1 MPSLP
6 HQLAKRAIRVTDLGE
21 FVRHK
26 SCQRRFRLGYNNQEA
41 FKTLPHTGRPYATMD
56 PVLAEHGKVSEAAWA
71 RDLEALG
78 FIELD
83 IEADQ
88 EEQGKGAPWE
98 VFVDLANKV
107 PPGQPCFAREV
118 QIIGVVGAFKLFGRI
133 DFVLVHWES
142 GQPRLHLVECK
153 ASRKDRTYQRMQ
165 VVVYR
170 MVVEQILAQMPLQL
184 HGKVVDPNN
193 IQINVVRIDES
204 THTMIALDELAPIE
218 SAANLKDDI
227 RALLAEEGL
236 LDSILDEPVDE
247 LPFQL
252 GSKCDDCQFNIH
264 CLSEST
270 RQRRLE
276 LLGLAPDMVRAL
288 NDAEVLTIDDLAD
301 MDEESPAAE
310 ALRQDQDFIID
321 IDTLLIRAR
330 ARQATLPR
338 AQASTSDPEQS
349 NTYAVRSLPHSGR
362 GQLPP
367 HEVWDPVDAR
377 GMTFKQLRASNLP
390 KHKLVRVYLNVHF
403 DYVEDR
409 IGALS
414 AHVTT
419 SSNTLHTPMRQ
430 LDDGTWEP
438 DPEVCERY
446 RVIEGEGEEAT
457 HTWHSVPLSGRTL
470 TAIKRSEWTGD
481 YVRDTMSEQTML
493 QEFFGELVEVIQDTA
508 PARLAPVHFYLWS
521 EQELTRLIEACNRTG
536 GGMLRYLRELL
547 GCRESLE
554 QLIYSDLS
562 KELTTRFATGWTGR
576 GLTVQTSLDWFGK
589 RFHWRRKFGR
599 HVYDLDVEFTR
610 DLFDFGSTLYLDDRG
625 EWSSKDDPN
634 AHATRCEVRTRF
646 FDNLSAPYFRAYW
659 DALTDPDA
667 PGASVSPLI
676 ARALRDYR
684 RARQPG
690 VLKTYLEARVQ
701 AMRWLEERVT
711 YKNNGI
717 HKPLVDVD
725 TLPDFRLQ
733 ASKPSHAAIDFL
745 RLDQHVKLTQWL
757 QDHMTPPYVRVAN
770 GRSLPIKDLQVIDK
784 GGAKL
789 RAYLDLVPCYLDT
802 ETMRAR
808 SSIIEGKMVRLH
820 PRDADPRQPQ
830 TPSQLRW
837 HGSTAVIKRLDWE
850 HGVIELDIIRS
861 PREDRRNAFYVL
873 KSKVYR
879 DHAPPPFA
887 TLDASITDFVGNRVE
902 SRLLPVDD
910 TGRIQGEHVQEWFH
924 PSAPSIPPMP
934 ALSKSQH
941 DTIERV
947 LREVS
952 FGPEQGLLER
962 RIAIILAGLTSR
974 IQLVQ
979 GPPGTGKTMVA
990 ALAILVRILARRS
1003 VGDIVLVSAHTHTAV
1018 DTLLER
1024 IVRVKPTFDR
1034 ALVARGI
1041 DPIEVTPIKIHSSNI
1056 EDVSAPGIVDIKATN
1071 SISKVKQ
1078 LAKQSVLV
1086 MGGTTSGLLKLVGE
1100 YSSTTQY
1107 RDLDDGF
1114 QTPFLVIDEA
1124 SMMVCAHFLA
1134 LASCLS
1140 ADGELLMAGDHRQ
1153 LAPIMAHDW
1162 DGEDRPPAQLYRMH
1176 ESAFDAIVRIGQ
1188 GGASVTSRLG
1198 HTRTT
1203 LGLSE
1208 ACIRRD
1214 GLETTYRLPAQIR
1227 RLIQPLYDRDGL
1239 TLRGPDDEAADLV
1252 HVLRGSGLERV
1263 WRSSHSLYLLAHT
1276 EDESRQSNR
1285 YEAHLIKHLLAAGKA
1300 SGAIEPGSVAV
1311 ITPHRAQRALLTVL
1325 LEPWSEYVQLVDTV
1339 ERLQGGE
1346 AETIF
1351 FSACVSD
1358 PVAISQETEFIL
1370 DIERA
1375 NVAFSRTKRRLIVL
1389 AAKTLLDFV
1398 PPMLEH
1404 YQTAMLW
1411 KHLRSMCDTPIA
1423 DGELMMCPYTI
1434 EVPST

>member
-1 MPSLP
+1 MCHFVEVTLMPSLP
-6 HQLAKRAIRVTDLGE
+6 HQQAKRAIRVTDLGE

-26 SCQRRFRLGYNNQEA
+26 SCQRRFRLGYNNQEE
-41 FKTLPHTGRPYATMD
+41 FKALPHTGRPYATMD
-56 PVLAEHGKVSEAAWA
+56 PVLAEHGKASEAAWA
-71 RDLEALG
+71 KDLEALG
-78 FIELD
+78 FVELD
-83 IEADQ
+83 IEEGQ
-88 EEQGKGAPWE
+88 EERGKGAPWE
-98 VFVDLANKV
+98 TFVDLASKI
-107 PPGQPCFAREV
+107 PEGQPCFAREV
-118 QIIGVVGAFKLFGRI
+118 QIIGVIGAFKLFGRI
-133 DFVLVHWES
+133 DFALIRWKH
-142 GQPRLHLVECK
+142 GQPQLQLVECK

-170 MVVEQILAQMPLQL
+170 MVVEQILAQTPLIL
-184 HGKVVDPNN
+184 HGKAVDPKS

-204 THTMIALDELAPIE
+204 THTMIALENLAPIE
-218 SAANLKDDI
+218 SAANLQDDI
-227 RALLAEEGL
+227 NALLAEEGL
-236 LDSILDEPVDE
+236 LDSILDEPIDE

-288 NDAEVLTIDDLAD
+288 NDVDVSTIDDLAD
-301 MDEESPAAE
+301 MNAESPAAE

-321 IDTLLIRAR
+321 IDTLLTRAR

-338 AQASTSDPEQS
+338 SRSRVDDPEPPRA
-349 NTYAVRSLPHSGR
+349 YAVRPLPHGGR

-367 HEVWDPVDAR
+367 HEVWDPVDAS
-377 GMTFKQLRASNLP
+377 GLTFKQLRASNIP

-409 IGALS
+409 IGALA
-414 AHVTT
+414 AHITT
-419 SSNTLHTPMRQ
+419 SSNFLHTPMRQ
-430 LDDGTWEP
+430 RDDGTWEP

-446 RVIEGEGEEAT
+446 RTREGEGETAT
-457 HTWHSVPLSGRTL
+457 HRWHHVPISGKTL

-493 QEFFGELVEVIQDTA
+493 QEFFGELVEIIQSIA

-562 KELTTRFATGWTGR
+562 KELATRFAIGWTGR
-576 GLTVQTSLDWFGK
+576 GLTVQTSLDWFGN
-589 RFHWRRKFGR
+589 RFHWRRKFGQ
-599 HVYDLDVEFTR
+599 HIYDLDSELAR
-610 DLFDFGSTLYLDDRG
+610 DLFDFGSTLYLDARN
-625 EWSSKDDPN
+625 EWCDKDDVSALP
-634 AHATRCEVRTRF
+634 ARCEVRTRF

-659 DALTDPDA
+659 NTLADPDA
-667 PGASVSPLI
+667 PGSAISPALT
-676 ARALRDYR
+676 RALRDYR
-684 RARQPG
+684 RARKPG
-690 VLKTYLEARVQ
+690 LLKTYLEARVQ

-711 YKNNGI
+711 YKNDGI
-717 HKPLVDVD
+717 HKPLVDLD

-733 ASKPSHAAIDFL
+733 TNKPSSAAIDFL

-770 GRSLPIKDLQVIDK
+770 GRSLPIRDLQVIDK
-784 GGAKL
+784 RGAKL
-789 RAYLDLVPCYLDT
+789 RGRLDLVPCYLDA

-820 PRDADPRQPQ
+820 PRSADPRQPQ
-830 TPSQLRW
+830 TPSRLLW
-837 HGSTAVIKRLDWE
+837 YGATAVIKCLDWE
-850 HGVIELDIIRS
+850 HGIVELDVIPS
-861 PREDRRNAFYVL
+861 PREDRRNAFYIL
-873 KSKVYR
+873 KSRVYNKNT
-879 DHAPPPFA
+879 PPAFA
-887 TLDASITDFVGNRVE
+887 TLDASITDFVGDRVE

-910 TGRIQGEHVQEWFH
+910 TERILGDHVQEWFH
-924 PSAPSIPPMP
+924 PSAPSIPSMP
-934 ALSKSQH
+934 ALPPTRH
-941 DTIERV
+941 DAIERV
-947 LREVS
+947 LRAIS
-952 FGPEQGLLER
+952 FGPRQGLLER
-962 RIAIILAGLTSR
+962 RIALILAGLNSR

-990 ALAILVRILARRS
+990 ALAILARIFARRS
-1003 VGDIVLVSAHTHTAV
+1003 VGDFVLISAHTHTAV

-1034 ALVARGI
+1034 ALAACGFE
-1041 DPIEVTPIKIHSSNI
+1041 PLEVVPIKIHSSKI
-1056 EDVSAPGIVDIKATN
+1056 EVASAPGIVDITAKN
-1071 SISKVKQ
+1071 SIQEVSK

-1100 YSSTTQY
+1100 YSNTAQY
-1107 RDLDDGF
+1107 RDLRDGF
-1114 QTPFLVIDEA
+1114 QTPFLIIDEA

-1134 LASCLS
+1134 LASCLD
-1140 ADGELLMAGDHRQ
+1140 ADGEILMAGDHRQ

-1176 ESAFDAIVRIGQ
+1176 ESAFDAIVRLEQ
-1188 GGASVTSRLG
+1188 GGGAAAS
-1198 HTRTT
+1198 
-1203 LGLSE
+1203 
-1208 ACIRRD
+1208 CIRRD

-1239 TLRGPDDEAADLV
+1239 TLRGPADEAAELM

-1276 EDESRQSNR
+1276 ENESRQSNE

-1300 SGAIEPGSVAV
+1300 SGVIKPNSVAV

-1389 AAKTLLDFV
+1389 AAGTLLDFV

-1404 YQTAMLW
+1404 YQAAMLW
-1411 KHLRSMCDTPIA
+1411 KHLRAMCDTPIA
-1423 DGELMMCPYTI
+1423 DGELMLHPYTI
-1434 EVPST
+1434 EVPSI